1 MQLAETITIKKN
13 HLFYKE
19 IDELAFKS
27 KNLYNASLY
36 LIKQEYLKN
45 KKYLSAYDLRKI
57 LKESN
62 QKDYIALPRKV
73 SMQVL
78 FQLDENFKSF
88 FKALKSYQKNHNK
101 FKAKPKLPKYKDKI
115 KGRNLLV
122 YDKQAIS
129 IKNLKKGL
137 IHLSKTNI
145 FFKPQKANLENINQ
159 VQLIKKHNCYVIAT
173 IYTIKEKPYQDNE
186 KYAAI
191 DLGLNNLA
199 ALTFSNNKTPILIN
213 GKPLKSINQ
222 YFNKKKAALQ
232 QKLSRYN
239 LKTSNKIK
247 ALTLKRN
254 NKINDYLHKASR
266 RLINQLVSYEITNL
280 IIGYSKNW
288 KQEINIGKIN
298 NQNFVNVPFLKF
310 IQMLSYKGKLEGIS
324 VNLQEESYTSKCSFL
339 DLEEIRK
346 HEKYLGRRIKR
357 GLFKSSFKRCINADV
372 NGSYNIMRKVAPKRF
387 LEVLS
392 NEGVEGIS
400 VYPISIKI

>member
-1 MQLAETITIKKN
+1 MQLIETIIIKKN

-36 LIKQEYLKN
+36 LVKQEYLKN

-78 FQLDENFKSF
+78 FQLDESFKSF
-88 FKALKSYQKNHNK
+88 FKALKSHKKNPNK

-115 KGRNLLV
+115 KGRNFLV

-129 IKNLKKGL
+129 VKNLKKDL
-137 IHLSKTNI
+137 IHLSQTNI
-145 FFKPQKANLENINQ
+145 IFKPQKATLENINQ

-199 ALTFSNNKTPILIN
+199 AVTFSNNKTPILIN

-247 ALTLKRN
+247 VLTLKRN

-266 RLINQLVSYEITNL
+266 KLINQLVSYEITNL

-288 KQEINIGKIN
+288 KQEINIGKVN

-310 IQMLSYKGKLEGIS
+310 IQMLSYKGKLQGIS
-324 VNLQEESYTSKCSFL
+324 INLQEESYTSKCSFL

-346 HEKYLGRRIKR
+346 HKRYLGRRIKR

-372 NGSYNIMRKVAPKRF
+372 NGSFNIMRKVAPKKF
-387 LEVLS
+387 SEVLRD
-392 NEGVEGIS
+392 EGVEGIS